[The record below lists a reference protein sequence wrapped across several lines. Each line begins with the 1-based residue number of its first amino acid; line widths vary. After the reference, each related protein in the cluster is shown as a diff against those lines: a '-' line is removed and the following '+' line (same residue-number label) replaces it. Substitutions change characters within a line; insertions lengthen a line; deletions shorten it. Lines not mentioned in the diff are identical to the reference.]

1 MIEIGIAGLLASV
14 DLLIKAKIEKEPQ
27 AHFPRPLPHT
37 RGMITLQKFHND
49 GFPFGVL
56 REYFSVVKAASLTVT
71 LGVAGMLGYLIA
83 RKGYRLERAAMVLVL
98 GGALS
103 NLYDRFV
110 RNYVV
115 DYFTIEAGKLKKV
128 IFNLGDIFVFIGSA
142 LFLLASGIEDLRS

>member
-1 MIEIGIAGLLASV
+1 
-14 DLLIKAKIEKEPQ
+14 
-27 AHFPRPLPHT
+27 
-37 RGMITLQKFHND
+37 
-49 GFPFGVL
+49 
-56 REYFSVVKAASLTVT
+56 
-71 LGVAGMLGYLIA
+71 
-83 RKGYRLERAAMVLVL
+83 MVLVL